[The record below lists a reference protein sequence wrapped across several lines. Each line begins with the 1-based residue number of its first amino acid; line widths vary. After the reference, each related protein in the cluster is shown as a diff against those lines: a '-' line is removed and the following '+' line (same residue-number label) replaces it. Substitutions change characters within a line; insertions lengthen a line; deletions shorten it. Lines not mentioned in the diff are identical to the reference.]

1 MASALGIISYNDT
14 NVYVEGLQEERPV
27 AAFNFLGRYRL
38 IDFPISNMTNS
49 GIDEVQ
55 IYTTGNIRP
64 LIKHIGSGRQY
75 NVNSKH
81 GDIRL
86 LPTFT
91 KNSRV
96 VPDIE
101 AFAQSIEE
109 IEGNKSEYVVI
120 APVNSVYVANYQDLI
135 DAHIESGADISILA
149 KKVSGANEKYI
160 GCQILSADKAD
171 VKGIS
176 INDGAKKSAL
186 LSLETY
192 IMKREVFIQAIKD
205 AKATSSMY
213 WLKDIINDYC
223 AEKAVKAISQRGN
236 VYVIYD
242 LKSYYECNLE
252 ILDAAKMKDFAKPSW
267 PIYTRTKDSAPAI
280 YSKTG
285 SAITSLV
292 SNGAKI
298 AGTVKGSVVGRGV
311 VVGKGAIVE
320 NCVIMPEV
328 TIADGAFLKNV
339 VVDKFAKISKKTDIV
354 AEDDQPIYI
363 GRGENV

>member
-1 MASALGIISYNDT
+1 MANVLGIISYNDS
-14 NVYVEGLQEERPV
+14 NVYVEGLQEERPI

-75 NVNSKH
+75 NVNSKN

-86 LPTFT
+86 LPTYT
-91 KNSRV
+91 KSSRIA
-96 VPDIE
+96 PDIE
-101 AFAQSIEE
+101 AFSQSLEE
-109 IEGNKSEYVVI
+109 IEGNKNEYVVV
-120 APVNSVYVANYQDLI
+120 APTNMVYICNYNDLVAQ
-135 DAHIESGADISILA
+135 HIESGADISILS
-149 KKVSGANEKYI
+149 KKVSGANEQYI
-160 GCQILSADKAD
+160 GCQILAADKTD
-171 VKGIS
+171 VKGIA

-192 IMKREVFIQAIKD
+192 VMKKDLLVQAIKD

-223 AEKAVKAISQRGN
+223 ETKAVKAIPQRGN
-236 VYVIYD
+236 VYCIY
-242 LKSYYECNLE
+242 NLE
-252 ILDAAKMKDFAKPSW
+252 SYVNANLDILDASKMKDFAKPSW

-285 SAITSLV
+285 SAVTSLV

-298 AGTVKGSVVGRGV
+298 SGKVVGSVVGRGV
-311 VVGKGAIVE
+311 VIGKGAIVE

-328 TIADGAFLKNV
+328 EIADGAILKNV

-354 AEDDQPIYI
+354 SEDDLPVYI
-363 GRGENV
+363 GRGEKV

>member
-14 NVYVEGLQEERPV
+14 NVYVEGLQEERPI

-64 LIKHIGSGRQY
+64 LIKHVGSGRQY
-75 NVNSKH
+75 NINVKH

-86 LPTFT
+86 LPTYA
-91 KNSRV
+91 KGSKV

-101 AFAQSIEE
+101 AFNQSIEE
-109 IEGNKSEYVVI
+109 IEGSKKEYVVV
-120 APVNSVYVANYQDLI
+120 APVNNVYVANFNDLI
-135 DAHIESGADISILA
+135 EAHIESGADISILT
-149 KKVSGANEKYI
+149 KKVTGANEKYI
-160 GCQILSADKAD
+160 GCQIVDADKAD
-171 VKGIS
+171 VKGIA

-192 IMKREVFIQAIKD
+192 IMKKDIFVQAIKD

-213 WLKDIINDYC
+213 WLKDVINDYC
-223 AEKAVKAISQRGN
+223 AEKAVKAITQRGN
-236 VYVIYD
+236 VYCIYD
-242 LKSYYECNLE
+242 LKSYYDCNLE
-252 ILDAAKMKDFAKPSW
+252 ILDAAKMKDFAKVTW

-280 YSKTG
+280 YGKNG
-285 SAITSLV
+285 SAVTSLV

-298 AGTVKGSVVGRGV
+298 DGTVKGSVVGRGV
-311 VVGKGAIVE
+311 VVGKGAIIE
-320 NCVIMPEV
+320 DCVIMPEV
-328 TIADGAFLKNV
+328 EIAAGAFLKGV
-339 VVDKFAKISKKTDIV
+339 VVDKFAKISKKKDIV
-354 AEDDQPIYI
+354 SEDDQPIYI
-363 GRGENV
+363 GRGEKV

>member
-1 MASALGIISYNDT
+1 MANALGIVSYNDN
-14 NVYVEGLQEERPV
+14 NVYVEGLQEERPI

-86 LPTFT
+86 LPTYV
-91 KNSRV
+91 KNSRI

-101 AFAQSIEE
+101 AFSQSIDE
-109 IEGNKSEYVVI
+109 IEGSKNEYVVV
-120 APVNSVYVANYQDLI
+120 APVNYVYIANYQDLI
-135 DAHIESGADISILA
+135 EQHIESGADISILC
-149 KKVSGANEKYI
+149 KKVTGANEKYV
-160 GCQILSADKAD
+160 GCQILATDKTD

-176 INDGAKKSAL
+176 INDGAKKSAV

-192 IMKREVFIQAIKD
+192 IMKKDIFVQAIKD

-223 AEKAVKAISQRGN
+223 ETKAVKAITQRGN
-236 VYVIYD
+236 VYGIHD
-242 LKSYYECNLE
+242 LKSYFDANLE
-252 ILDAAKMKDFAKPSW
+252 ILDVAKMKDFAKVNW

-285 SAITSLV
+285 SAVTSLV

-298 AGTVKGSVVGRGV
+298 SGTVKGSVVGRGV
-311 VVGKGAIVE
+311 VVGKGAVIE

-328 TIADGAFLKNV
+328 EIADGAVLKNV
-339 VVDKFAKISKKTDIV
+339 VIDKFAKITKKTDICGEADAPV
-354 AEDDQPIYI
+354 YI
-363 GRGENV
+363 GRGEIV